1 MFRFYTTHCLMI
13 LALVGCSLK
22 QNMDQVRDDTR
33 DIKDATGRVEG
44 MTSNVADH
52 TRDVYLD
59 GRKAGSIKELRDN
72 FAKLREGGQESVVQK
87 IEYGTV
93 YFASQ
98 EFQYWKGRLEDD
110 TERRLLLFAKAVDLF
125 FAQIDDLIDE
135 SFPVSVLNI
144 FSQGFHNWLDL
155 SVLSMAMDKI
165 EDDQLV
171 LARERGFRPIS
182 MLNLIEEGLKY
193 RKASLAGEQIPLYA
207 NRVLQREQQ
216 AIYLLQL
223 RQNFY
228 PLLVLGLM
236 TDFDEGLLNMGE
248 KILSFKKL
256 GLGWTLDLRFANQE
270 QIRMWR
276 DFLRSA
282 EETREFLQQI
292 GRSAQLNPVVQQA
305 FQNIKTVRLPK
316 VSELS
321 LEREREEFLALL
333 TRVCSVQVVRNL
345 SPQ

>member
-1 MFRFYTTHCLMI
+1 MFRVRASSCLLI
-13 LALVGCSLK
+13 LAFTGCSLK

-33 DIKDATGRVEG
+33 DIKDATGRVEE
-44 MTSNVADH
+44 MTNNVAEH

-87 IEYGTV
+87 IEYATV

-98 EFQYWKGRLEDD
+98 EFQYWKGRREDE
-110 TERRLLLFAKAVDLF
+110 TERRSLLFAKGVDLF
-125 FAQIDDLIDE
+125 FSQIDDLIDE
-135 SFPVSVLNI
+135 TFPISVLNI
-144 FSQGFHNWLDL
+144 FSQGFRNWLDL

-171 LARERGFRPIS
+171 LASEKGFRPMS
-182 MLNLIEEGLKY
+182 MLNLVEEGLKY
-193 RKASLAGEQIPLYA
+193 RKASLANEQIPLYA

-236 TDFDEGLLNMGE
+236 TDFDESLLNMGE
-248 KILSFKKL
+248 KLLSFKKL

-270 QIRMWR
+270 QLRMWR

-292 GRSAQLNPVVQQA
+292 GQPPQINPVVQQA

-316 VSELS
+316 ASVLS
-321 LEREREEFLALL
+321 LEREREDLLALL
-333 TRVCSVQVVRNL
+333 TRVCRVQVDRNF